1 MTTAANDRR
10 ACEGVCMN
18 VRRKWRYLVPA
29 AAGSL
34 VWALSAGLP
43 AAHAAGPADPAT
55 GALVSVGSPPDHHPQ
70 NAQNEPAL
78 AVDPTNPNILAAGS
92 NDLVDMQ
99 PCSRQAAT
107 TAAACSFP
115 LGTFN
120 LGVGLGGVYF
130 SFNSGH
136 SWVQPT
142 YQGLT
147 AADCSPTVEPCT
159 PHVGPIHTVPNYF
172 ENGLRSRSDP
182 GVAFGPVPKNGTFS
196 YANGT
201 RLYYSNIAT
210 NLTDTR
216 IQQGGINNPFA
227 ITVSH
232 LDNPTPA
239 RVAGQSNWSK
249 PYFVPA
255 NIAASAGLDK
265 EQVWADNTAT
275 SPFFGRAYVCYT
287 DFHSF
292 SKGNNFAQ
300 FPMVAVSADGGQTWK
315 AHHVAPPTTV
325 KAVRQGCTIRTDS
338 HGNVYDFI
346 THFSNTS
353 NNGAQTMVKST
364 TGGDSWGRPV
374 DFMQMNASCFFFDPV
389 AGRCNSEGPAG
400 ARNDLMA
407 MPSIDI
413 ANGAPTGAGA
423 TDEIV
428 DAWSDGRNGLNHEVS
443 LLSFSTD
450 LGQTWSAPQTVSAPG
465 DRALFTA
472 PAIAPDGSRVYLAYN
487 AFTAPFSTTTATPR
501 PEHGVLRSAA
511 IGAGGVPGAFST
523 EFTGTSGDAR
533 GTAQGRILYNEF
545 LGDYVYAIGTR
556 TYGAGVWTDV
566 PNTADCPAMD
576 AWRQAS
582 FNAGQR
588 VFPAPW
594 PIGDCPANW
603 GNSDISSAT
612 TAP

>member
-1 MTTAANDRR
+1 
-10 ACEGVCMN
+10 
-18 VRRKWRYLVPA
+18 
-29 AAGSL
+29 
-34 VWALSAGLP
+34 
-43 AAHAAGPADPAT
+43 
-55 GALVSVGSPPDHHPQ
+55 VGSPTDRHPE

-78 AVDPTNPNILAAGS
+78 AVDPANPNILAAGS

-99 PCSRQAAT
+99 PCSQQAAT

-120 LGVGLGGVYF
+120 LGVGLLGVYF
-130 SFNSGH
+130 SFDSGH
-136 SWVQPT
+136 NWIQPT
-142 YQGLT
+142 YHGLT
-147 AADCSPTVEPCT
+147 AAGCSPTAEPCT
-159 PHVGPIHTVPNYF
+159 PQPGPIHTVPNYF

-196 YANGT
+196 YANGSRMYLAT
-201 RLYYSNIAT
+201 LAT
-210 NLTDTR
+210 NLTDTK
-216 IQQGGINNPFA
+216 IQQGGINSNTA

-232 LDNPTPA
+232 IDNLTPA
-239 RVAGQSNWSK
+239 RVADQSNWSK
-249 PYFVPA
+249 PVFVPA
-255 NIAASAGLDK
+255 NIASSAGLDK
-265 EQVWADNTAT
+265 EQVWADNAAT
-275 SPFFGRAYVCYT
+275 SPFFGRVYVCYT

-292 SKGNNFAQ
+292 SQGNNFAQ
-300 FPMVAVSADGGQTWK
+300 FPSVAVSTDGGQTWK
-315 AHHVAPPTTV
+315 THHVAPPTTV
-325 KAVRQGCTIRTDS
+325 QDNFQGCTIRTDS

-353 NNGAQTMVKST
+353 NNGAQTLVKST
-364 TGGDSWGRPV
+364 TGGDNWGQPV
-374 DFMQMNASCFFFDPV
+374 DFMQTNTSCFFFDPV

-413 ANGAPTGAGA
+413 ANGAPTGTDA
-423 TDEIV
+423 TNEIV
-428 DAWSDGRNGLNHEVS
+428 DAWSDGRNGPNNEVS
-443 LLSFSTD
+443 LLSYSTD

-472 PAIAPDGSRVYLAYN
+472 PGIAPDGSRVYLSYN
-487 AFTAPFSTTTATPR
+487 AFTTPFSSTTGTPR
-501 PEHGVLRSAA
+501 LEHGVLRSAA
-511 IGAGGVPGAFST
+511 IGAGGAPTGWTT
-523 EFTGTSGDAR
+523 EFTGPTGDAR

-582 FNAGQR
+582 FTAGHR

-594 PIGDCPANW
+594 PLGDCPANW

>member
-1 MTTAANDRR
+1 M
-10 ACEGVCMN
+10 
-18 VRRKWRYLVPA
+18 
-29 AAGSL
+29 

-43 AAHAAGPADPAT
+43 AAHAAGPAAPGGT
-55 GALVSVGSPPDHHPQ
+55 GATVSVGSPTDIAAR

-78 AVDPTNPNILAAGS
+78 AADPTAPNILAAGA
-92 NDLVDMQ
+92 NDLVDTQ
-99 PCSRQAAT
+99 PCSEQAST
-107 TAAACSFP
+107 TAGTCYFP
-115 LGTFN
+115 RGTYN
-120 LGVGLGGVYF
+120 LGVGLMGVYF
-130 SFNSGH
+130 SFDSGH
-136 SWVQPT
+136 SWIQPT
-142 YQGLT
+142 YHGLT
-147 AADCSPTVEPCT
+147 AAGCDPTAEPCT
-159 PHVGPIHTVPNYF
+159 PQPGPINTIPNYF

-196 YANGT
+196 YANGS
-201 RLYYSNIAT
+201 RLYYATLAT
-210 NLTDTR
+210 NLTDTK
-216 IQQGGINNPFA
+216 IEQGGINSTQA

-232 LDNPTPA
+232 IDNLTPA
-239 RVAGQSNWSK
+239 RVADQSNWSK
-249 PYFVPA
+249 PFFVPA
-255 NIAASAGLDK
+255 HIATSAGLDK
-265 EQVWADNTAT
+265 EQVWADNAAS
-275 SPFFGRAYVCYT
+275 SPFFGRVYVCYT

-292 SKGNNFAQ
+292 SRGNNFAQ
-300 FPMVAVSADGGQTWK
+300 FPSVAVSTDGGQTWT
-315 AHHVAPPTTV
+315 AHHVAPPTTSIPQGV
-325 KAVRQGCTIRTDS
+325 HQGCTVRTDS
-338 HGNVYDFI
+338 HGNVYAFF
-346 THFSNTS
+346 THFPTLSSNL
-353 NNGAQTMVKST
+353 NGAQTLVKSA
-364 TGGDSWGRPV
+364 TGGDTWGRPV
-374 DFMQMNASCFFFDPV
+374 DFMQVNTSCFFFDPV

-413 ANGAPTGAGA
+413 ANGAPTGADA
-423 TDEIV
+423 TNEIV

-465 DRALFTA
+465 DRALYTA
-472 PAIAPDGSRVYLAYN
+472 PSIAPDGSRVYLAYN
-487 AFTAPFSTTTATPR
+487 AFTTPFATTTGTPR
-501 PEHGVLRSAA
+501 LEHGVLRSAA
-511 IGAGGVPGAFST
+511 IGAGGAPTGWTT
-523 EFTGTSGDAR
+523 EFTGATGDAR

-582 FNAGQR
+582 FTAGHR

-594 PIGDCPANW
+594 PIGDCPANF

>member
-1 MTTAANDRR
+1 
-10 ACEGVCMN
+10 MN
-18 VRRKWRYLVPA
+18 VRRKWRFLAPA

-43 AAHAAGPADPAT
+43 AAHAAGPADPGTGT
-55 GALVSVGSPPDHHPQ
+55 GALVSVGSPTGNTPQ

-78 AVDPTNPNILAAGS
+78 AVDPTNPNILAAGA

-99 PCSRQAAT
+99 PCSKQAAT

-130 SFNSGH
+130 SFDSGH
-136 SWVQPT
+136 SWIQPT

-159 PHVGPIHTVPNYF
+159 PHPGPIHTVPNFF

-182 GVAFGPVPKNGTFS
+182 GVAFGPVPKDGTFS

-201 RLYYSNIAT
+201 RLYYSNLAT

-216 IQQGGINNPFA
+216 IEQGGINANTA

-232 LDNPTPA
+232 IDNPTAA
-239 RVAGQSNWSK
+239 RVADQSNWSK
-249 PYFVPA
+249 PFFVPA
-255 NIAASAGLDK
+255 NIAATAGLDK
-265 EQVWADNTAT
+265 EQVWADNAAS
-275 SPFFGRAYVCYT
+275 SPFFGNVYVCYD
-287 DFHSF
+287 DFHSL
-292 SKGNNFAQ
+292 SRGNQ
-300 FPMVAVSADGGQTWK
+300 FPLFPSVAVSTDGGLTWQ
-315 AHHVAPPTTV
+315 AHHVGPPAAAKTLD
-325 KAVRQGCTIRTDS
+325 GCTVRTDS
-338 HGNVYDFI
+338 HGNVYAFF
-346 THFSNTS
+346 THFPTTTS
-353 NNGAQTMVKST
+353 NLNGAQTLVTSSNGGT
-364 TGGDSWGRPV
+364 TWGRPV
-374 DFMQMNASCFFFDPV
+374 DFMQMNTGCFFFDPV

-407 MPSIDI
+407 MPSVDI
-413 ANGAPTGAGA
+413 ANGAPTGADA
-423 TDEIV
+423 TNEIV
-428 DAWSDGRNGLNHEVS
+428 DAWGDGRLGVNNEEA

-450 LGQTWSAPQTVSAPG
+450 LGQTWSTPQTVSAPG
-465 DRALFTA
+465 DRPLNVA
-472 PAIAPDGSRVYLAYN
+472 PAIAPDGSRVYVTYN
-487 AFTAPFSTTTATPR
+487 AFTTPLSNTTATPR
-501 PEHGVLRSAA
+501 MEHGVLRSAA
-511 IGAGGVPGAFST
+511 IGAGGAPGAFST
-523 EFTGTSGDAR
+523 DFVGASGDAR
-533 GTAQGRILYNEF
+533 GTSQGRILYNEF
-545 LGDYVYAIGTR
+545 LGDYVYAIATR

-566 PNTADCPAMD
+566 QNTADCPAMD

-582 FNAGQR
+582 FNAGHR

-594 PIGDCPANW
+594 PLGDCPANF
-603 GNSDISSAT
+603 GNNDIFGAT